1 MSGHGDAQ
9 PMTASK
15 SGPLRGVAEVP
26 GDKSISHRALIFGA
40 MAVGETRVTGLLEGQ
55 DVLDTAKAMRAFGA
69 EVTRHGQ
76 GEWSVNGVGV
86 GGFREPSDVI
96 DCGNSGTGVRLIMG
110 TMATTAITATFTG
123 DASLRKRPMGR
134 VTDPL
139 SLFGARAY
147 GRQGGRL
154 PMTVVGAADPVPVR
168 YALPVASAQVK
179 SAVLLAGLNAPG
191 QTVVIEKEPT
201 RDHSE
206 RMLLGF
212 GAELTVEKTAEG
224 NVITLTG
231 RPELRP
237 QTVAVPRDP
246 SSAAFPTCAALIVE
260 GSDITV
266 PGVSQNLTRNGL
278 YLTLVEMGAEIEFQ
292 NPREEG
298 GEPVADL
305 PRARALLAEAGYPNG
320 TGLPAWTL
328 LATSESVDLC
338 AALQHQWQALGL
350 RVSVEV
356 VSPATHREQV
366 AQGEALLFRKS
377 WLADHADAENFL
389 SLFLTTNFSPGGP
402 NYTHYSNP
410 TYDAWYAAAMASPDD
425 AQRYRYYAAMDST
438 IAAGL
443 PVIPLFHDQVTHF
456 LRHGVQGWSISPVN
470 RLDLRRVYKGTPATP
485 SPASAP

>member
-9 PMTASK
+9 PMTSAK
-15 SGPLRGVAEVP
+15 SGPLNGTASVP
-26 GDKSISHRALIFGA
+26 GDKSISHRSLIFGA
-40 MAVGETRVTGLLEGQ
+40 MAVGETKITGLLEGQ

-69 EVTRHGQ
+69 TVTRQ
-76 GEWSVNGVGV
+76 GEGAWSVNGVGV
-86 GGFREPSDVI
+86 GGFQEPVDVI

-110 TMATTAITATFTG
+110 CMATTAMTATFTG

-139 SLFGARAY
+139 SLFGAQAY
-147 GRQGGRL
+147 GRKGGRL
-154 PMTVVGAADPVPVR
+154 PMTIVGAANPVPVR

-212 GAELTVEKTAEG
+212 GATLVVEPSKEG
-224 NVITLTG
+224 NIITLTG
-231 RPELRP
+231 QPELRP

-246 SSAAFPTCAALIVE
+246 SSAAFPVCAALIVE
-260 GSDITV
+260 GSDIFV

-305 PRARALLAEAGYPNG
+305 RVRFSGNMKGIEVPPERAPSMIDEYPI
-320 TGLPAWTL
+320 L
-328 LATSESVDLC
+328 SVV
-338 AALQHQWQALGL
+338 AAFASGKTVMRGVKEL
-350 RVSVEV
+350 RVKESDRIDAMARGLEANGVKIEEDEDTLIV
-356 VSPATHREQV
+356 HGLGAGGMPGGATCATHLDHRIAMSFLV
-366 AQGEALLFRKS
+366 AGM
-377 WLADHADAENFL
+377 
-389 SLFLTTNFSPGGP
+389 
-402 NYTHYSNP
+402 
-410 TYDAWYAAAMASPDD
+410 AAKKPVAVDDASPIVTSFPIFESL
-425 AQRYRYYAAMDST
+425 MN
-438 IAAGL
+438 GL
-443 PVIPLFHDQVTHF
+443 GACI
-456 LRHGVQGWSISPVN
+456 
-470 RLDLRRVYKGTPATP
+470 RRG
-485 SPASAP
+485 

>member
-1 MSGHGDAQ
+1 MSGHGEAQ
-9 PMTASK
+9 PMKSRK

-26 GDKSISHRALIFGA
+26 GDKSISHRSLIFGA
-40 MAVGETRVTGLLEGQ
+40 MAVGETRITGLLEGQ

-69 EVTRHGQ
+69 TVTRL
-76 GEWSVNGVGV
+76 GEGAWTVNGVGV
-86 GGFREPSDVI
+86 GGFREPEDVI

-110 TMATTAITATFTG
+110 TMATAPITATFTG

-139 SLFGARAY
+139 ALFGARAY

-154 PMTVVGAADPVPVR
+154 PMTVVGAANPVPVR

-191 QTVVIEKEPT
+191 ETVVIEKEPT

-212 GAELTVEKTAEG
+212 GARLSVEKTGEG
-224 NVITLTG
+224 HVITLTG
-231 RPELRP
+231 QPELRP

-246 SSAAFPTCAALIVE
+246 SSAAFPVCAALIVE

-278 YLTLVEMGAEIEFQ
+278 YLTLVEMGAEIDFL

-305 PRARALLAEAGYPNG
+305 RVRFSGEMKGIEVPPERAPSMIDEYPVLSVVAAFA
-320 TGLPAWTL
+320 TGKTVMRGVK
-328 LATSESVDLC
+328 E
-338 AALQHQWQALGL
+338 L
-350 RVSVEV
+350 RVKESDRIDAMARGLEACGVRIEEDEDTLIV
-356 VSPATHREQV
+356 HGMGPGGVPGGATCATHIDHRIAMSFLV
-366 AQGEALLFRKS
+366 CG
-377 WLADHADAENFL
+377 LAAKAEIAVDDGSPIQTSFPVFL
-389 SLFLTTNFSPGGP
+389 PLMNGLGASLT
-402 NYTHYSNP
+402 
-410 TYDAWYAAAMASPDD
+410 
-425 AQRYRYYAAMDST
+425 
-438 IAAGL
+438 AG
-443 PVIPLFHDQVTHF
+443 
-456 LRHGVQGWSISPVN
+456 
-470 RLDLRRVYKGTPATP
+470 
-485 SPASAP
+485 